1 MTLYWLW
8 GGKKATWGN
17 SLAVVR
23 TVRSHCWAQVQSLVR
38 ELKSQKLSGTAPPP
52 PKKKHCLRGLDLWVR
67 LVNCDF
73 HCRMISMSHVLGFL
87 SYLFL
92 QVFLS
97 QLVSFCWKFFNFA
110 LFIFIFLAIARHVP
124 SVSSHV
130 ADKNI
135 SPGSLHLPLDVFCT
149 LFHICICFLGT

>member
-8 GGKKATWGN
+8 RGKKATWGN

-23 TVRSHCWAQVQSLVR
+23 SLCFHCWAQVQSLVR
-38 ELKSQKLSGTAPPP
+38 ELKSQKLSGTA
-52 PKKKHCLRGLDLWVR
+52 KKKHCLKGLDLWVT
-67 LVNCDF
+67 LVDSDF
-73 HCRMISMSHVLGFL
+73 HCRAISVSHVLGFF

-97 QLVSFCWKFFNFA
+97 QLVSFCWKILNFA
-110 LFIFIFLAIARHVP
+110 LFIFYLFLAIARRVP

-149 LFHICICFLGT
+149 LFHIYICFLGT